1 MAWNKTHK
9 ENSKDKILESA
20 ALLFTQQGFDK
31 VSIDTVM
38 NNAQLTRGAF
48 YSHFSSKSDLYAQA
62 IKKGAQ
68 QAQLRKPEESNHD
81 MALYAQ
87 YYLSKRHRDDDMQ
100 QGCPLAFLVTDIS
113 QQDKQ
118 VRNSYTETLQGF
130 IGQAEQSSENREQA
144 LQSVVLMI
152 GGLAISRAL
161 NDKVLSDE
169 LLIACQKGIANY
181 SNPIK

>member
-9 ENSKDKILESA
+9 KHSKDKILESA
-20 ALLFTQQGFDK
+20 ALLFTQQGFEK

-68 QAQLRKPEESNHD
+68 QAQLRKSEQSNHD

-87 YYLSKRHRDDDMQ
+87 YYLSKQHRDDDLQ
-100 QGCPLAFLVTDIS
+100 QACPLAFLVSDIT
-113 QQDKQ
+113 QQNEQ
-118 VRNSYTETLQGF
+118 VKNAYTETLQHF
-130 IGQAEQSSENREQA
+130 IDQVEQSCEKRDQA

-169 LLIACQKGIANY
+169 LLLACQKGIVSY
-181 SNPIK
+181 SDIKG

>member
-1 MAWNKTHK
+1 MAWNKEHK
-9 ENSKDKILESA
+9 ENSKNKILESA

-31 VSIDTVM
+31 VSIDNVM

-68 QAQLRKPEESNHD
+68 KAQLRRSDESKYD
-81 MALYAQ
+81 MALYAK
-87 YYLSKRHRDDDMQ
+87 YYLSTEHRDDTLQ
-100 QGCPLAFLVTDIS
+100 QGCPLAFLVSDIT
-113 QQDKQ
+113 QQDAQ
-118 VRNSYTETLQGF
+118 VKNAYTETLKRF
-130 IGQAEQSSENREQA
+130 ISQSEKSSDNRAQAIQRT
-144 LQSVVLMI
+144 VLMI

-169 LLIACQKGIANY
+169 LLIACQQGITGCEKET
-181 SNPIK
+181 S